1 MFEQYLNLLVAHIEV
16 VVLDL
21 LDALLE
27 LVQGHHFCAFRIYQL
42 LEGLLSQ
49 ISALH
54 KLLSQLE

>member
-1 MFEQYLNLLVAHIEV
+1 LALSHMFEQYLNLLVAHIEV

-27 LVQGHHFCAFRIYQL
+27 LVQRHHFCAFRIYQL

-54 KLLSQLE
+54 